1 MSNPHPD
8 RQATSSDSKAPG
20 RQSNSPT
27 PLRCFVGALISCPFT
42 IALYLLTVSIAQTFA
57 NKPIPSGNELAIKIA
72 VLVRTLVMGISAL
85 GMGIFGITTLG
96 LIALGIQLLVK
107 KDAPASPQSSN
118 SAD

>member
-1 MSNPHPD
+1 MTTPHPD
-8 RQATSSDSKAPG
+8 PQATSSDSKAPK
-20 RQSNSPT
+20 RQSTSPT
-27 PLRCFVGALISCPFT
+27 PLRCFAGALISFPFT

-96 LIALGIQLLVK
+96 LIALGIQLLIK
-107 KDAPASPQSSN
+107 KDGTASPQSSN
-118 SAD
+118 SVD